1 MIKKTKAIEQ
11 IERHME
17 GLDQGSFRY
26 EVLACAKQF
35 KTYWIEL
42 GRYLYTIWKDKL
54 YKEWEYISFEAY
66 CAKEIGIKHTTA
78 SKLLKSYY
86 FLEKEEPEFLKPEY
100 IEAHRPNDLPSLES
114 VNLLRLARAN
124 KNLDEAD
131 YRTLRAKA
139 LERPHNVSDLRQT
152 FRNFVESAQGIDPE
166 EIHRK
171 RRIANLRRLI
181 TLLRQVT
188 KEAEFADMLPK
199 SVLSEAARLVE
210 KLEAEIER

>member
-1 MIKKTKAIEQ
+1 MIKKTRAIEQ
-11 IERHME
+11 IEKHMD
-17 GLDQGSFRY
+17 GLDQGSLRY

-42 GRYLYTIWKDKL
+42 GRCLCTIWKDKL
-54 YKEWEYISFEAY
+54 YKEWGYISFEAY

-86 FLEKEEPEFLKPEY
+86 FLEREEPEFLKPEY
-100 IEAHRPNDLPSLES
+100 VEAHRPNDLPSLEA
-114 VNLLRLARAN
+114 VNLLRLAKAN
-124 KNLDEAD
+124 KKLDESD

-139 LERPHNVSDLRQT
+139 LERPHDVSEVRQALRS
-152 FRNFVESAQGIDPE
+152 FVENAGDPE
-166 EIHRK
+166 ELHR
-171 RRIANLRRLI
+171 RRRLTSLKRLI

-199 SVLSEAARLVE
+199 SVLNEAARLVE
-210 KLEAEIER
+210 KIEAEIER